1 MIPKRLKYAI
11 KVLFN
16 PSIYE
21 ENEDNKFHLNKLR
34 SDFYLLYK
42 KNVTYSGD
50 HLYTHHSA
58 DFLNDKK
65 FIESYELG
73 AQTDD
78 GILLKNTDIRWRIHL
93 MCWAANHAKNLEGDF
108 VDCGVNSG
116 IFARSVIH
124 YTDFNSTNKTY
135 FLMDTFEGMDP
146 KYSSDNELKR
156 SSIIG
161 YGSHTNVYER
171 VKETF
176 KPFKTKIIK
185 GAIPETL
192 SLVETDKIAYLL
204 IDMNCVLPEVEALNF
219 FWDKM
224 VSGGIIILD
233 DYGYMNSNNEQKK
246 AHDAF
251 AKSKGV
257 EILYFPT
264 CQGMIIKP

>member
-1 MIPKRLKYAI
+1 MIPKRLKYAF
-11 KVLFN
+11 KVLLN

-21 ENEDNKFHLNKLR
+21 ENEENKFHLNKLR
-34 SDFYLLYK
+34 TDFYLLYK
-42 KNVTYSGD
+42 ENVTYCGD

-58 DFLNDKK
+58 DFLTDQK
-65 FIESYELG
+65 FVESYELG
-73 AQTDD
+73 SSTDE
-78 GILLKNTDIRWRIHL
+78 GILLKDTDIRWRIHL

-124 YTDFNSTNKTY
+124 YTDFKNTNKKY
-135 FLMDTFEGMDP
+135 YLLDTFEGMDP
-146 KYSSDNELKR
+146 KYSTEKEMLKSD
-156 SSIIG
+156 IIG
-161 YGSHTNVYER
+161 YGAHTNVYER
-171 VKETF
+171 VKNTF
-176 KPFKTKIIK
+176 KDFNTKIIK

-192 SLVETDKIAYLL
+192 PLVDTEKIAYLL
-204 IDMNCVLPEVEALNF
+204 IDMNCVMPEVEALNY

-233 DYGYMNSNNEQKK
+233 DYGYMNSQKEQKA
-246 AHDAF
+246 AHDTF

-264 CQGMIIKP
+264 CQGVIIKP